1 MNLFTLEDADYLS
14 FNSNRVS
21 ATLFIGPAPQ
31 VIKISF
37 GPNLSLI

>member
-14 FNSNRVS
+14 SRSNRAS